1 MNKKILMTTLGL
13 GLALTLTACGP
24 KNQALNTA
32 NSNAKVEKSANATKA
47 NDKNNTNDKNK
58 ATDKNNS
65 TDNKADVQTKEE
77 TAVNKGAVAN
87 LEPGIAFDGF
97 KKLHTNAKVESFQLD
112 IENGKAYYKV
122 DGYDAENE
130 YEVTVDA
137 VTGDIVKDEFESEN
151 TSNKTADVKLEM
163 IESVDKYMEE
173 SLKDAGQGYEAGE
186 YEVEFDD
193 GKYEV
198 SVEVVNGN
206 KDITYTYDY
215 ETGKL
220 IEKDM

>member
-24 KNQALNTA
+24 KNQAMDPA
-32 NSNAKVEKSANATKA
+32 NSNSKNAKVEESANANKTNA
-47 NDKNNTNDKNK
+47 NKN
-58 ATDKNNS
+58 A
-65 TDNKADVQTKEE
+65 TDNKADAQTKEE

-87 LEPGIAFDGF
+87 LDPGIAFDGF
-97 KKLHTNAKVESFQLD
+97 KKLHADAKVESFQLD

-122 DGYDAENE
+122 SGYDAENE

-137 VTGDIVKDEFESEN
+137 VTGDIVKDEFEAEN
-151 TSNKTADVKLEM
+151 TSAKTADLQLEM
-163 IESVDKYMEE
+163 IEAVDKYMAEA
-173 SLKDAGQGYEAGE
+173 LKDAGQGYEAGE
-186 YEVEFDD
+186 YEVEFDN

>member
-1 MNKKILMTTLGL
+1 MD
-13 GLALTLTACGP
+13 P
-24 KNQALNTA
+24 A
-32 NSNAKVEKSANATKA
+32 NSNSKNTKVEESANANKTNA
-47 NDKNNTNDKNK
+47 NKN
-58 ATDKNNS
+58 A
-65 TDNKADVQTKEE
+65 TDNKADAQTKEE

-87 LEPGIAFDGF
+87 LDPGIAFDGF
-97 KKLHTNAKVESFQLD
+97 KKLHADAKVESFQLD

-122 DGYDAENE
+122 NGYDAENE

-137 VTGDIVKDEFESEN
+137 VTGDIVKDEFEAEN
-151 TSNKTADVKLEM
+151 TSAKTADLQLEM
-163 IESVDKYMEE
+163 IEAVDKYMAEA
-173 SLKDAGQGYEAGE
+173 LKDAGQGYEAGE
-186 YEVEFDD
+186 YEVEFDN

>member
-24 KNQALNTA
+24 KNQAMDPA
-32 NSNAKVEKSANATKA
+32 NSNSKNAKLEESANANKT
-47 NDKNNTNDKNK
+47 NTNKN
-58 ATDKNNS
+58 ATN
-65 TDNKADVQTKEE
+65 NKADAQTKEE

-87 LEPGIAFDGF
+87 LDPGIAFDGF
-97 KKLHTNAKVESFQLD
+97 KKLHADAKIESFQLD

-122 DGYDAENE
+122 NGYDAENE

-137 VTGDIVKDEFESEN
+137 VTGDIVKDEFEAEN
-151 TSNKTADVKLEM
+151 TSAKTADLQLEM
-163 IESVDKYMEE
+163 IEAVDKYMAEA
-173 SLKDAGQGYEAGE
+173 LKDAGQGYEAGE

-206 KDITYTYDY
+206 KDMTYTYDY

>member
-24 KNQALNTA
+24 KNQAMDPA
-32 NSNAKVEKSANATKA
+32 NSNSKNAKVEESANANKTNA
-47 NDKNNTNDKNK
+47 NKN
-58 ATDKNNS
+58 A
-65 TDNKADVQTKEE
+65 TDNKADAQTKEE

-87 LEPGIAFDGF
+87 LDPGIAFDGF
-97 KKLHTNAKVESFQLD
+97 KKLHADAKVESFQLD

-137 VTGDIVKDEFESEN
+137 VTGDIVKDEFEAEN
-151 TSNKTADVKLEM
+151 TSAKTADLQLEM
-163 IESVDKYMEE
+163 IEAVDKYMAEA
-173 SLKDAGQGYEAGE
+173 LKDAGQGYEAGE
-186 YEVEFDD
+186 YEVEFDN

>member
-24 KNQALNTA
+24 KNQAMDPA
-32 NSNAKVEKSANATKA
+32 NSNDKNAQVEESANANKTNA
-47 NDKNNTNDKNK
+47 NKNATN
-58 ATDKNNS
+58 
-65 TDNKADVQTKEE
+65 NKADAQTKEE

-87 LEPGIAFDGF
+87 LDPGIAFDGF
-97 KKLHTNAKVESFQLD
+97 KKLHADAKIESFQLD

-137 VTGDIVKDEFESEN
+137 VNGEIVKDEFETEN

-163 IESVDKYMEE
+163 VEAVDKYMEE
-173 SLKDAGQGYEAGE
+173 ALKDAGQGYEAGE

>member
-24 KNQALNTA
+24 KNQAMDPA
-32 NSNAKVEKSANATKA
+32 NSNAKNTKVEESANANKTNA
-47 NDKNNTNDKNK
+47 NKN
-58 ATDKNNS
+58 A
-65 TDNKADVQTKEE
+65 TDNKADAQTKEE

-87 LEPGIAFDGF
+87 LDPGIAFDGF
-97 KKLHTNAKVESFQLD
+97 KKLHADAKVESFQLD

-137 VTGDIVKDEFESEN
+137 VTGDIVKDEFEAEN
-151 TSNKTADVKLEM
+151 TSAKTADLQLEM
-163 IESVDKYMEE
+163 IEAVDKYMAEA
-173 SLKDAGQGYEAGE
+173 LKDAGQGYEAGE

-198 SVEVVNGN
+198 SVEVINGN

>member
-1 MNKKILMTTLGL
+1 MNKKILITTLGL

-24 KNQALNTA
+24 KNQAMDPA
-32 NSNAKVEKSANATKA
+32 NSNSKNAKVEESANANKTNA
-47 NDKNNTNDKNK
+47 NKN
-58 ATDKNNS
+58 A
-65 TDNKADVQTKEE
+65 TDNKADAQTKEE

-87 LEPGIAFDGF
+87 LDPGIAFDGF
-97 KKLHTNAKVESFQLD
+97 KKLHADAKVESFQLD

-122 DGYDAENE
+122 NGYDAENE

-137 VTGDIVKDEFESEN
+137 VTGDIVKDEFEAEN

-163 IESVDKYMEE
+163 VEAVDKYMAEA
-173 SLKDAGQGYEAGE
+173 LKDAGQGFEAGE
-186 YEVEFDD
+186 YEVEFDN

>member
-24 KNQALNTA
+24 KNQAMDPA
-32 NSNAKVEKSANATKA
+32 NSNSKNTKVEESANANKTNA
-47 NDKNNTNDKNK
+47 NK
-58 ATDKNNS
+58 NS
-65 TDNKADVQTKEE
+65 TDNKADAQTKEE

-87 LEPGIAFDGF
+87 LDPGIAFDGF
-97 KKLHTNAKVESFQLD
+97 KKLHADAKVESFQLD
-112 IENGKAYYKV
+112 VENGKAYYKV

-137 VTGDIVKDEFESEN
+137 VTGDIVKDEFEAEN
-151 TSNKTADVKLEM
+151 TSAKTADLQLEM
-163 IESVDKYMEE
+163 IEAVDKYMAEA
-173 SLKDAGQGYEAGE
+173 LKDAGQGYEAGE
-186 YEVEFDD
+186 YEVEFDN

>member
-24 KNQALNTA
+24 KNQAMDPA
-32 NSNAKVEKSANATKA
+32 NSNSKNTKVEESANANKT
-47 NDKNNTNDKNK
+47 NTNKN
-58 ATDKNNS
+58 ATN
-65 TDNKADVQTKEE
+65 NKADAQTKEE

-87 LEPGIAFDGF
+87 LDPGIAFDGF
-97 KKLHTNAKVESFQLD
+97 KKLHADAKIESFQLD

-122 DGYDAENE
+122 NGYDAENE

-137 VTGDIVKDEFESEN
+137 VTGDIVKDEFEAEN
-151 TSNKTADVKLEM
+151 TSAKTADLQLEM
-163 IESVDKYMEE
+163 IEAVDKYMAEA
-173 SLKDAGQGYEAGE
+173 LKDAGQGYEAGE